1 MLKVLMANDDLT
13 PMEFVV
19 LLVERFFGKST
30 DEATRIMLQ
39 VHHEGQAACGVYEE
53 ARARE
58 LSSEA
63 TAFTRQHGHP
73 LQFSLADADTGQPV

>member
-1 MLKVLMANDDLT
+1 MLKVLIANDDYT

-19 LLVERFFGKST
+19 LLLERFFEKST

-39 VHHEGQAACGVYEE
+39 VHHEGQGTCGVYTE

-58 LSSEA
+58 LLSEA
-63 TAFTRQHGHP
+63 TAFARQHRHP
-73 LQFSLADADTGQPV
+73 LQLSLAPTDTGQTA

>member
-19 LLVERFFGKST
+19 LLLERFFEKST
-30 DEATRIMLQ
+30 DEATKIMLR
-39 VHHEGQAACGVYEE
+39 VHHEGEAACGVYPA

-58 LSSEA
+58 LLSDA
-63 TAFTRQHGHP
+63 TAFARKHGHP
-73 LQFSLADADTGQPV
+73 LQLSLADADTGQAS

>member
-1 MLKVLMANDDLT
+1 MLKVLIANDDLT

-19 LLVERFFGKST
+19 LLLERFFGKST

-39 VHHEGQAACGVYEE
+39 VHHEGQGVCGVYEE

-58 LSSEA
+58 LLNEA
-63 TAFTRQHGHP
+63 TAFIAEHRHP
-73 LQFSLADADTGQPV
+73 LQLSLAPDDTGQPA

>member
-19 LLVERFFGKST
+19 LLLERFFGKST
-30 DEATRIMLQ
+30 DEATRIMLR

-58 LSSEA
+58 LLTEA
-63 TAFTRQHGHP
+63 IAFARQHGHP
-73 LQFSLADADTGQPV
+73 LQFSPADAETGQSV

>member
-1 MLKVLMANDDLT
+1 MLKVIMANDDLT

-19 LLVERFFGKST
+19 LLLERFFGKST
-30 DEATRIMLQ
+30 DEATKIMLQ

-58 LSSEA
+58 LLSEA
-63 TAFTRQHGHP
+63 IAFARQHGHP
-73 LQFSLADADTGQPV
+73 LQLSLADADTGQPV